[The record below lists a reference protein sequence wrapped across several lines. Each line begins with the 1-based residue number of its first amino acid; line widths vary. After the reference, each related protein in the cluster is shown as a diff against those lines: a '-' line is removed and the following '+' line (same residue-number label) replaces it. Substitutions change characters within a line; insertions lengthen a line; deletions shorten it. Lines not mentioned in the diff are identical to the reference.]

1 MKRIIEN
8 FQHLGQTLDIQIPK
22 THMSPNKDNLKICS
36 PRHTIQLLK
45 IKHTNFFFNNQR
57 KISSPTKELP

>member
-8 FQHLGQTLDIQIPK
+8 FQHLGQTLDIQVPK
-22 THMSPNKDNLKICS
+22 SCMSPNKDNLKICS

-45 IKHTNFFFNNQR
+45 IKHTIFFF
-57 KISSPTKELP
+57 